1 MKRKVGTRRVGRPKK
16 IPQRA
21 VEKIEESIFLDPKK
35 QDFLE
40 KYYNPESETYANG
53 FRSAIA
59 AGYSESYAKNLI
71 TENPRW
77 IKIGN
82 YLNSTNM
89 TPEHI
94 VKSAEKLALMAHK
107 DADKM
112 KAIEFLAKVQGM
124 LVEKKLVAH
133 TNIES
138 FLDKIDD

>member
-1 MKRKVGTRRVGRPKK
+1 MKTRKRRVGRPKQLPK
-16 IPQRA
+16 RT
-21 VEKIEESIFLDPKK
+21 VEEIEESIHLDPKK
-35 QDFLE
+35 QAFLAN
-40 KYYNPESETYANG
+40 YYDPESETYANG
-53 FRSAIA
+53 YRSALK
-59 AGYSESYAKNLI
+59 AGYSEGYSKNLV

-112 KAIEFLAKVQGM
+112 KAIEFLAKTHGM
-124 LVEKKLVAH
+124 LVEKKIVAH
-133 TNIES
+133 ANIES
-138 FLDKIDD
+138 FLDELDD